1 MKKNVASQSIG
12 AQMITAAD
20 GTAFTGSVTVYV
32 TGDAGTQAVGSVGS
46 GACTHEGNGFHTYA
60 PAQAE
65 TNYDHIAFT
74 FIGTGAIPSTVQVFT
89 TFPQTGDSF
98 ARLGAPAGASVSAD
112 IATIDTNV
120 DAILVDTG
128 TTLPASIA
136 TAQADLDTITGSD
149 GVTLATTQGNY
160 APSVAGD
167 AMTLTAAA
175 TSAQLVDDVWDEVL
189 SGATHNVA
197 SSAGRRLRSL
207 QDNGLYALASVWVD
221 EVGGASTG
229 TVAYED
235 ATVTNRSNDFDNA
248 QTVAD
253 AINIQS
259 IQITNGNSI
268 TLTAGLEGYNVF
280 GNASTLAL
288 GGQNIGGSV
297 FRQFGSVT
305 GIGTTTANPVFFEDC
320 IFGAVTI
327 PPCTLQRVSFGGT
340 LTIGSAGDFQ
350 FRDCSSAVAG
360 SGAPVL
366 DMGAAVGATTVSLRR
381 WSGGL
386 TINNMA
392 AGDVVSVDVVSG
404 GTITINGTGGT
415 VVVRGHCNVVD
426 GSSGSVSITE
436 TSVVNMTKINTEV
449 DTAIS
454 DAALATAAALATV
467 DANVD
472 AILVDT
478 GTTIPAQISGLN
490 NLSAAQVN
498 AECDTAI
505 SDAALATAANL
516 ATVDTV
522 VDAIKAKTD
531 SLTFTKANEVDS
543 NVQSINGV
551 TITGDGSATPFDV

>member
-32 TGDAGTQAVGSVGS
+32 TGDAGTQSVGSVGS

-74 FIGTGAIPSTVQVFT
+74 FIGTGAIPATVQLFT

-112 IATIDTNV
+112 IATVDSNV

-128 TTLPASIA
+128 TSGVLLAS
-136 TAQADLDTITGSD
+136 T
-149 GVTLATTQGNY
+149 
-160 APSVAGD
+160 
-167 AMTLTAAA
+167 A
-175 TSAQLVDDVWDEVL
+175 TSAQLVDDVWDEAL
-189 SGATHNVA
+189 TGGTHNA
-197 SSAGRRLRSL
+197 PTSAGRRLRSL

-221 EVGGASTG
+221 EIGGTSTG
-229 TVAYED
+229 TTAYED
-235 ATVTNRSNDFDNA
+235 ATVTNRSDDFDNA

-253 AINIQS
+253 DIDIQS

-268 TLTAGLEGYNVF
+268 TLTAGIEGYNVF

-320 IFGAVTI
+320 IFGAVTL

-360 SGAPVL
+360 SGSPVL

-404 GTITINGTGGT
+404 GTITVNGTGGT

-505 SDAALATAANL
+505 SDASLATAANL

-551 TITGDGSATPFDV
+551 TITGDGSGTPFDV